1 MQPDRGSDLVVAGM
15 NPAKSI
21 GASSAFARIHRGT
34 TFIVFIDGL
43 IVLWVGFAFASNLLP
58 ESLQAITIGLLAIL
72 NLIVW
77 NGYKNRARWAYW
89 PGAILIGLACLFFAF
104 NVLVSIIDIMLGNMS
119 SILLTFLIG
128 WATFGSA
135 RRVLFH
141 FNPSYSSA
149 YFSTQNDGSNFDL
162 EQGEMLAACPTC
174 LAVLAIR
181 PKMLS
186 TSDKCPHCQSPLINP
201 ELASKYGLDAQEE

>member
-15 NPAKSI
+15 NPAKSM

-43 IVLWVGFAFASNLLP
+43 IVLWIGFAFASNLLP
-58 ESLQAITIGLLAIL
+58 ESLQAISISLLAIL
-72 NLIVW
+72 NLIIW
-77 NGYKNRARWAYW
+77 NGYKNRAKWAYW
-89 PGAILIGLACLFFAF
+89 PGAILISLACIFFAF
-104 NVLVSIIDIMLGNMS
+104 NVLVSIINILLGNMS

-149 YFSTQNDGSNFDL
+149 YYSTQNDGSNFDL

-181 PKMLS
+181 PNMLS
-186 TSDKCPHCQSPLINP
+186 VNDKCPHCQSPLIDP
-201 ELASKYGLDAQEE
+201 ELAQKYGIDSEE

>member
-104 NVLVSIIDIMLGNMS
+104 NVLVSIIDIML
-119 SILLTFLIG
+119 
-128 WATFGSA
+128 
-135 RRVLFH
+135 
-141 FNPSYSSA
+141 
-149 YFSTQNDGSNFDL
+149 
-162 EQGEMLAACPTC
+162 
-174 LAVLAIR
+174 
-181 PKMLS
+181 
-186 TSDKCPHCQSPLINP
+186 
-201 ELASKYGLDAQEE
+201 